1 VKSFVKIFLVTI
13 ITKEICLLHSIL
25 DLSELDTKIGRL
37 FMAGM
42 PGTRVDSGTEALIR
56 DYGLGG
62 VILFGRNVHDPVQ
75 LAMLCND
82 LQGMAMKYHGIPLL
96 LSIDQ
101 EGGPVARLKEPFTS
115 FPGNSAIGLDPRPMD
130 KAMEFARITAREMS
144 LVGLNMDLAPVID
157 VRRGEP
163 EKHLEGRI
171 FSDSPEEVAL
181 LGRKVIEVLQENG
194 VMAVAKHFPGL
205 GKTSLDP
212 HRHLPTIDAD
222 AVEMEEINIPPFE
235 SAITARV
242 SAVMTSHAI
251 YPVLDPGV
259 PATLSHRIITGLLRD
274 SLNFSGLIMTDDL
287 DMGAISKQWGVAKGA
302 AASFEAGADILL
314 ICGDQDGVLE
324 GIEILRG
331 KLIRGE
337 IPFKRFRESLDR
349 IKKTKTRFL
358 KDLKRISLE
367 EVKNYFDLY

>member
-1 VKSFVKIFLVTI
+1 V
-13 ITKEICLLHSIL
+13 HSIL
-25 DLSELDTKIGRL
+25 DLSELDSKIGRL

-42 PGTRVDSGTEALIR
+42 PGSRLDSGTEALIR

-62 VILFGRNVHDPVQ
+62 VILFGRNIQDPVQ
-75 LAMLCND
+75 LATLCND
-82 LQGMAMKYHGIPLL
+82 LQDMAMKYHDIPLF

-101 EGGPVARLKEPFTS
+101 EGGPVARLKEPFTR
-115 FPGNSAIGLDPRPMD
+115 FPGNSAIGEDPKPAER
-130 KAMEFARITAREMS
+130 ATEFARVAAREMS
-144 LVGLNMDLAPVID
+144 LVGLNMDLAPVMD
-157 VRRGEP
+157 VRKGVP

-171 FSDSPEEVAL
+171 FSDKPEEVAL

-212 HRHLPTIDAD
+212 HHHLPTIEAD
-222 AVEMEEINIPPFE
+222 IGEMEKTNIPPFE

-251 YPVLDPGV
+251 YPALDPGI
-259 PATLSHRIITGLLRD
+259 PATLSHRILTGLLRD
-274 SLNFSGLIMTDDL
+274 SLNFSGLIMTDDME
-287 DMGAISKQWGVAKGA
+287 MGAISKKWGVAEGA
-302 AASFEAGADILL
+302 AVSFEAGADILL
-314 ICGDQDGVLE
+314 ICGDQEGVLE
-324 GIEILRG
+324 GIETLRG

-358 KDLKRISLE
+358 K
-367 EVKNYFDLY
+367 EVKRVSLDDVRNYFSL

>member
-1 VKSFVKIFLVTI
+1 VKFLVTI

-42 PGTRVDSGTEALIR
+42 PGSRVDSGTESLIR

-62 VILFGRNVHDPVQ
+62 VILFKRNVQDPVQ
-75 LAMLCND
+75 LATLCND
-82 LQGMAMKYHGIPLL
+82 LQDMAMEYHGIPLF

-101 EGGPVARLKEPFTS
+101 EGGPVARLKEPFTR
-115 FPGNSAIGLDPRPMD
+115 FPGNRAIGEDPRPVD

-144 LVGLNMDLAPVID
+144 LVGLNMDLAPVVD

-171 FSDSPEEVAL
+171 FSDNPEEVAL

-212 HRHLPTIDAD
+212 HHHLPTIEAD
-222 AVEMEEINIPPFE
+222 TVEMEEINIPPFE

-242 SAVMTSHAI
+242 STVMTSHAI
-251 YPVLDPGV
+251 YPALDPEV
-259 PATLSHRIITGLLRD
+259 PATLSHRILTGLLRG

-287 DMGAISKQWGVAKGA
+287 DMGAISKHWGLAEGA

-324 GIEILRG
+324 SIEILRG

-337 IPFKRFRESLDR
+337 IQHKRFRESLDR

-358 KDLKRISLE
+358 KEMKRVSLD
-367 EVKNYFDLY
+367 EVRDYFGL